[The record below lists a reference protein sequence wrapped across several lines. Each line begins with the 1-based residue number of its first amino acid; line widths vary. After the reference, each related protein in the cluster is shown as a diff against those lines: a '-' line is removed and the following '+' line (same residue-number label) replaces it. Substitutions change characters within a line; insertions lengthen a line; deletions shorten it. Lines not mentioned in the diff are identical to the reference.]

1 MIRLIELDE
10 SWKEAFLEYQ
20 KAWGN
25 ADFVPYAAALRDS
38 TFEEWLENSKL
49 MHDKEFAYS
58 KRLVPDH
65 TFFLVDDESKT
76 ILGAINLRHQ
86 LNQYLYQYGGHIGYG
101 IHPMYRGKG
110 YGKMMLELA
119 LPLFRKISDEGDCIL
134 ITCNKENIA
143 SAKVILSCGGVLEN
157 EVYNADSDEWICRYV
172 IR

>member
-1 MIRLIELDE
+1 MIRLIELDT
-10 SWKEAFLEYQ
+10 SWKEAFLAYQ
-20 KAWGN
+20 KAWEN
-25 ADFVPYAAALRDS
+25 EDFVPAGAELKDN
-38 TFEEWLENSKL
+38 TFEEWLSETNN
-49 MHDKEFAYS
+49 MKEQEYAYS
-58 KRLVPDH
+58 KRLVPAH
-65 TFFLVDDESKT
+65 TFFLVEDVEKK

-101 IHPMYRGKG
+101 IHPLYRGKG

-143 SAKVILSCGGVLEN
+143 SAKVIMSCGGVLEN
-157 EVYNADSDEWICRYV
+157 EVYNADSDEWICRYI